1 MAESENDK
9 RDRILKTAVRL
20 FGREGFYGTHM
31 SEVARQARISPKTL
45 YKFFSS
51 KKELF
56 MATRQAAMNRL
67 VEEIAAVIAEQP
79 PELDGFTVVENALK
93 SYSDFIRKNRGLA
106 RIIAE
111 SIAVTDQD
119 IQNGQRESFSTAVK
133 AISLLMKG
141 DVTEGRLKLVTGP
154 DKTALLLL
162 SFAAILAYSVLLD
175 LDRKSAG
182 GFDPGFALD
191 LFFEVMREH

>member
-9 RDRILKTAVRL
+9 RERILKTSVRL

-56 MATRQAAMNRL
+56 MATRQAAMDRL
-67 VEEIAAVIAEQP
+67 LNEIAAVIAQQP

-93 SYSDFIRKNRGLA
+93 SYTYFIRKNRGLA

-111 SIAVTDQD
+111 SVAVTDKE
-119 IQNGQRESFSTAVK
+119 IQNEQRESFSGAVE
-133 AISLLMKG
+133 AISLLMAG
-141 DVTEGRLKLVTGP
+141 DVAEGRLKLVTGP
-154 DKTALLLL
+154 DKTALLFL

-175 LDRKSAG
+175 LDRKSTG

-191 LFFEVMREH
+191 LFFEVMREG

>member
-154 DKTALLLL
+154 EKTALLLL

>member
-79 PELDGFTVVENALK
+79 PELDGFTVVENALN

-191 LFFEVMREH
+191 LFFVVMREH